1 MKQTLLCAF
10 FVICGLSVQAQS
22 AAKGGD
28 ISVFPNPATEFIQV
42 RDQSG
47 NANSVDVYTLVGRK
61 VRSFEFNDG
70 QQYQVS
76 DLPRGLYLVQVV
88 DRAGNVITT
97 QKINKR

>member
-1 MKQTLLCAF
+1 MKQTILCAL
-10 FVICGLSVQAQS
+10 FVICGLSAQAQ
-22 AAKGGD
+22 ATAKGGD

-47 NANSVDVYTLVGRK
+47 NAQTVDVYTLVGRK
-61 VRSFEFNDG
+61 VRSFEYNDG
-70 QQYQVS
+70 QQYGVS

-88 DRAGNVITT
+88 DRSGNVITT